1 MPITIHPR
9 ARPFQPS
16 RFGYL
21 MDLYA
26 ENFERFQRT
35 FPLHR
40 FSVDCWRSSVD
51 DGLDLHL
58 DVIER
63 HRYTT
68 EIRLTYALSDPLTG
82 APDPSAYLRIY
93 HDARLIEVT
102 HCHLDRR
109 WQEVLGL
116 NPSLA
121 TLVGHRMRMNTFL
134 WKWLDYL
141 ADQGHSP
148 FTLRANND
156 RDDSCDH
163 EKLLISY

>member
-1 MPITIHPR
+1 MTITTPHR
-9 ARPFQPS
+9 AHLIKPS

-26 ENFERFQRT
+26 ENFARFHRT
-35 FPLHR
+35 FPLQSHLA
-40 FSVDCWRSSVD
+40 DHWRSSVD

-68 EIRLTYALSDPLTG
+68 EIRLTYDLADPSTG
-82 APDPSAYLRIY
+82 APEPSAYLRMY

-116 NPSLA
+116 RPSLA
-121 TLVGHRMRMNTFL
+121 TLIGHRMRMNTFL

-141 ADQGHSP
+141 SDQGHSP
-148 FTLRANND
+148 YTLSLRGSLDDPRA
-156 RDDSCDH
+156 SG
-163 EKLLISY
+163 KLLLT

>member
-1 MPITIHPR
+1 MPIATHHR
-9 ARPFQPS
+9 ARNLQPS
-16 RFGYL
+16 RFGHL

-26 ENFERFQRT
+26 ENFARFQRT
-35 FPLHR
+35 FPLQRLPANH
-40 FSVDCWRSSVD
+40 WRSSVD

-68 EIRLTYALSDPLTG
+68 EIRLTYDLADPLTG

-102 HCHLDRR
+102 HCHLGRR
-109 WQEVLGL
+109 WQDVLGL

-141 ADQGHSP
+141 SDLGHSP
-148 FTLRANND
+148 FTLCMRGD
-156 RDDSCDH
+156 HDDSCPR
-163 EKLLISY
+163 EKVMLPY